1 MVFVEGILF
10 SEREVKGMS
19 LAAIYAGRGTSG
31 LSIRGARVMLE
42 EKGLEVTLVTA
53 KELATTLQEPNC
65 RLLVMP
71 GGRDRPYHAS
81 LGEEGALRIRQ
92 FVEKGGS
99 YLGLCAGAYF
109 ASARVLFQPGTDMQ
123 VDEQRPLALFP
134 GTAWG
139 AATGSAATAT
149 RLGES
154 SSFWGSLGDICQY
167 GSRGRNRRT
176 CGRKTAGW

>member
-19 LAAIYAGRGTSG
+19 LAAIYAGRGTSS

-53 KELATTLQEPNC
+53 KELVTTLQEPNC

-109 ASARVLFQPGTDMQ
+109 ASARVLFQPGTNME
-123 VDEQRPLALFP
+123 VDEQRPLAFF
-134 GTAWG
+134 
-139 AATGSAATAT
+139 S
-149 RLGES
+149 RH
-154 SSFWGSLGDICQY
+154 SLG
-167 GSRGRNRRT
+167 
-176 CGRKTAGW
+176 CGHWARVQVQQ